1 MHIRNKKKKKNS
13 DGTAMEMQWN
23 SNEYVI
29 DLQ

>member
-23 SNEYVI
+23 SDGIAME
-29 DLQ
+29 